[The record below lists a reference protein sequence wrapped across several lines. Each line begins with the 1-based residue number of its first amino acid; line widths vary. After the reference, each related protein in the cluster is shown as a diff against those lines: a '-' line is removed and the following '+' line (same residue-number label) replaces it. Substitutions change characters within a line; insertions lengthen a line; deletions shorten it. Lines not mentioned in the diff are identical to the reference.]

1 MILGGDEW
9 MRTQYGNNNAYST
22 WADNE
27 WNWFRWGE
35 WQSTTRNFRSRMH
48 DFVRQSIQLRKNHE
62 YAFAPTDYGSG
73 MPFSWKSPSNG
84 DAEWDSRQ
92 LMMHYY
98 NDGNWDEP
106 ELAVLINMGTQDVT
120 FTLPENRLWTRLM
133 DTQAYYDLDG
143 SNGEAE
149 GYFNTSEANPRQSAN
164 VWLEGDDTLDATYTL
179 PSFSI
184 AIVKERAQ

>member
-1 MILGGDEW
+1 
-9 MRTQYGNNNAYST
+9 
-22 WADNE
+22 
-27 WNWFRWGE
+27 
-35 WQSTTRNFRSRMH
+35 
-48 DFVRQSIQLRKNHE
+48 
-62 YAFAPTDYGSG
+62 
-73 MPFSWKSPSNG
+73 
-84 DAEWDSRQ
+84 
-92 LMMHYY
+92 MMHYY